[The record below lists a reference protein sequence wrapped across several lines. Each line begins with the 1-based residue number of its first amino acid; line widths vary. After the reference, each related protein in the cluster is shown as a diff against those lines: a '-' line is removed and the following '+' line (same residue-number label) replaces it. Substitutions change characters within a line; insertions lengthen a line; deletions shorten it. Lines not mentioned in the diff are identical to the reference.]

1 MDDKV
6 FASANMTVAMSD
18 DPTEYE
24 AIPTVNVFDN
34 DFKSIATTN
43 AVRLAVMAGHA
54 DLAGGRWSSYRF
66 LPAPICFWPVVRAAV
81 ADPNRFSTHPL

>member
-43 AVRLAVMAGHA
+43 AIAVGRHGRSRRLGWRALVIVPV
-54 DLAGGRWSSYRF
+54 LAGAYLLLASCQGGGY
-66 LPAPICFWPVVRAAV
+66 
-81 ADPNRFSTHPL
+81 

>member
-18 DPTEYE
+18 DPSEYE

-34 DFKSIATTN
+34 EFKSIATTN
-43 AVRLAVMAGHA
+43 AIAVGRRSRPRRYGWRALLVLPV
-54 DLAGGRWSSYRF
+54 LAGAYLLLASCQGGGY
-66 LPAPICFWPVVRAAV
+66 
-81 ADPNRFSTHPL
+81 

>member
-18 DPTEYE
+18 DPSEYE

-34 DFKSIATTN
+34 EFKSIATTN
-43 AVRLAVMAGHA
+43 AIEVGRRSRPRRFGWRALLVLPV
-54 DLAGGRWSSYRF
+54 LAGAYLLLASCQGGGY
-66 LPAPICFWPVVRAAV
+66 
-81 ADPNRFSTHPL
+81 

>member
-24 AIPTVNVFDN
+24 SIPTVNVFDS
-34 DFKSIATTN
+34 DFTSIGTTN
-43 AVRLAVMAGHA
+43 AISAGHK
-54 DLAGGRWSSYRF
+54 GRSGRF
-66 LPAPICFWPVVRAAV
+66 GWRALVILPAIAGAYLLLASCQGGGY
-81 ADPNRFSTHPL
+81 

>member
-18 DPTEYE
+18 DPSEYE

-34 DFKSIATTN
+34 EFKSIATTN
-43 AVRLAVMAGHA
+43 AIAVGRRSRPRRHGWRALLVLPV
-54 DLAGGRWSSYRF
+54 LAGAYLLLASCQGGGY
-66 LPAPICFWPVVRAAV
+66 
-81 ADPNRFSTHPL
+81 